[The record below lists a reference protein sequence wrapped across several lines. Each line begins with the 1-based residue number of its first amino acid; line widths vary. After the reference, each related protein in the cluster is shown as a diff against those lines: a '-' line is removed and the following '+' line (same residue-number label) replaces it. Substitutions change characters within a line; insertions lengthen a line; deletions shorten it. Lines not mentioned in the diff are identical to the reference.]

1 MYVVQCLTGR
11 EADIQGELAK
21 VGYMGR
27 VPTAVRLERCGG
39 RWLDRLRVLMP
50 GYVFVDSPMNNEIY
64 YNVKAVT
71 GVIRWLNPGKPV
83 KLTDDEAEF
92 VRRLTTNNLPL
103 LPLELEVTPRLR
115 VLTGPLAGLEHRI
128 VSVDRHQRRA
138 VISVRVLGKEH
149 RLNLSAHFKD
159 IPT

>member
-21 VGYMGR
+21 VGYKGR
-27 VPTAVRLERCGG
+27 VPTAVRMERRGG
-39 RWLDRLRVLMP
+39 KWLDRLRVLMP
-50 GYVFVDSPMNNEIY
+50 GYVFIDHPMDNELY
-64 YNVKAVT
+64 YKVKAVT

-83 KLTDDEAEF
+83 KLAEDEAEF

-103 LPLELEVTPRLR
+103 LPLELEVNPRLR

-149 RLNLSAHFKD
+149 RLTLSAHFKD